1 MSLGAH
7 LLSIFVPSHFLT
19 ATKYIYKALIK
30 LAQMRLITVVVNVN
44 MRDNSILVQIPGN
57 HNRFKKLNDKK
68 KEKDGDK

>member
-1 MSLGAH
+1 MA
-7 LLSIFVPSHFLT
+7 
-19 ATKYIYKALIK
+19 KYIYKALIK

-44 MRDNSILVQIPGN
+44 MRDNSILVQITGN

>member
-1 MSLGAH
+1 M
-7 LLSIFVPSHFLT
+7 
-19 ATKYIYKALIK
+19 TKYIYKALIK
-30 LAQMRLITVVVNVN
+30 LAQMRLITIVVNVN